1 MRCPPVASDMPS
13 RWTPTLG
20 AVHTVAGTTFRVWA
34 PRPHDVALVLREHGK
49 ERIHPLE
56 DAGEGYRETTL
67 SRVSAGARYGYLL
80 DGRGPLP
87 DPASRRQPEG
97 VHGMSALI
105 DPAAFRWTDDSWSP
119 PPFRDLVIYE
129 CHVGTLTPGGTFD
142 SAIDALAGIRSLGIT
157 AVELMPVASF
167 PGRWNWGYD
176 GASLFAPAEVYG
188 GPDGLRRFVNAAH
201 EVGLAV
207 ILDVVYNHFG
217 PDGNYTGLYSGDY
230 VTTRYATPWGPAIN
244 FDGRG
249 SIHIRRFFRENLLH
263 WLHEYHID
271 GFRFDAT
278 HAIFD
283 GSPKHILAELAEAV
297 DGAKRLPVRPYLI
310 AESHENDVRYVRPL
324 AEGGHGFDA
333 VWADDFHHAVR
344 AALLDEHD
352 GYLRGFDGSVRELA
366 QTLRQG
372 FLYEGQFDPGCDHAR
387 GTRARR
393 CAWGSFVYCIQ
404 NHDQVG
410 NRAFGQRLNVS
421 ASHVDFL
428 AATLL
433 LLLLPQTPLLFQ
445 GQEHLSSRP
454 FLYFSD
460 HVDDLGRA
468 VAEGRRREFA
478 AFRAFA
484 DSISQRAIPDP
495 QAEATFRSSVIDRE
509 EGAQGPGI
517 LCANLVGSALA
528 LRHGDAVFCEYRER
542 RLPIRTA
549 VRGRCLLLAF
559 HGQKGRRWVAV
570 NFGERTTMPMPANV
584 TATVA
589 IHSNES
595 RFGGNGVAPVCEPGR
610 LTVPGHSAVVLCE

>member
-1 MRCPPVASDMPS
+1 MASEKPG
-13 RWTPTLG
+13 RWAPTLG
-20 AVHTVAGTTFRVWA
+20 ALHTGAGTTFRVWA
-34 PRPHDVALVLREHGK
+34 PRPHDVALVLREHGT
-49 ERIHPLE
+49 ERIHPLK
-56 DAGEGYRETTL
+56 DTGEGYRETTL

-80 DGRGPLP
+80 DGQGPLP

-105 DPAAFRWTDDSWSP
+105 DPAAFRWTDGSWSP
-119 PPFRDLVIYE
+119 TPFRDLVIYE

-142 SAIDALAGIRSLGIT
+142 SAIDALSGIRNLGIT

-176 GASLFAPAEVYG
+176 GASLFAPAETYG

-201 EVGLAV
+201 EAGLAV
-207 ILDVVYNHFG
+207 ILDLVYNHFG
-217 PDGNYTGLYSGDY
+217 PDGNYTGLYSDDY
-230 VTTRYATPWGPAIN
+230 VTTRYSTPWGPAIN
-244 FDGRG
+244 FDGPG
-249 SIHIRRFFRENLLH
+249 SVHTRRFFRENLLH

-278 HAIFD
+278 HAISD
-283 GSPKHILAELAEAV
+283 GSSTHILAELAEAV

-324 AEGGHGFDA
+324 ADGGHGFDA

-366 QTLRQG
+366 QTIRQG
-372 FLYEGQFDPGCDHAR
+372 FLYEGQFDPGFEHAR

-393 CAWGSFVYCIQ
+393 CSWGSFVYCIQ

-421 ASHVDFL
+421 ASQGDFL

-460 HVDDLGRA
+460 HVGDLGRA
-468 VAEGRRREFA
+468 VTEGRRREFA

-484 DSISQRAIPDP
+484 DPATQRAIPDP
-495 QAEATFRSSVIDRE
+495 QAEATFRRSVIDRE
-509 EGAQGPGI
+509 EGAQGHGL
-517 LCANLVGSALA
+517 LCASLVGSALA
-528 LRHGDAVFCEYRER
+528 LRHRDAVFREYRER
-542 RLPIRTA
+542 RLPIMTA

-559 HGQKGRRWVAV
+559 QGQEGGRWGAV
-570 NFGERTTMPMPANV
+570 NFGERTTMPMPTNV

-589 IHSNES
+589 IHSNEAQ
-595 RFGGNGVAPVCEPGR
+595 FGGNGVAPSCEPGR
-610 LTVPGHSAVVLCE
+610 LTVPGHSAVVLCA